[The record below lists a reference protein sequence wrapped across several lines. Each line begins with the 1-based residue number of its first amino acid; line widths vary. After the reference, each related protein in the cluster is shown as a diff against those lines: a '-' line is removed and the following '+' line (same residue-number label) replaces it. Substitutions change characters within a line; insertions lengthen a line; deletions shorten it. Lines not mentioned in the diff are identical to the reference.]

1 MDETISFEIKHEQYA
16 LLLSFETNIK
26 KTFLVSEENESKILD
41 EWAGIVED
49 K

>member
-1 MDETISFEIKHEQYA
+1 MSGNMHF
-16 LLLSFETNIK
+16 FG